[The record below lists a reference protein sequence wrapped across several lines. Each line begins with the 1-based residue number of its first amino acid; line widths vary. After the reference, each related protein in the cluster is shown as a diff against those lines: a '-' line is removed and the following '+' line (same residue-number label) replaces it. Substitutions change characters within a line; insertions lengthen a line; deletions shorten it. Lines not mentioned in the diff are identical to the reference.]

1 MTCIFGIFYLSSVA
15 EDATGLPPPLLDK
28 RAIPTVVPKPFN
40 LKTFHPTPYILASSS
55 LKVRL
60 SSYLYVWGDLNRNVI
75 MDVSRKIKEAQF

>member
-1 MTCIFGIFYLSSVA
+1 MA

-28 RAIPTVVPKPFN
+28 RAIPTVVPKPLT
-40 LKTFHPTPYILASSS
+40 LKLKFHPTPYILASSS

-75 MDVSRKIKEAQF
+75 MDVSRKIKEVQFWNIVF

>member
-1 MTCIFGIFYLSSVA
+1 MVEG
-15 EDATGLPPPLLDK
+15 ATRHPPPLLDK
-28 RAIPTVVPKPFN
+28 RAILTVVPKPLR
-40 LKTFHPTPYILASSS
+40 LKYSFTLRLDYIALSL